1 MNTYEEII
9 KYAIEKEIEAQNFYT
24 DVAEKA
30 TDATIKEMFTE
41 FAAEE
46 KKHEK
51 ILTALLENKT
61 IGSNFKATSDYGI
74 SKTVEKPD
82 VSDNMTLA
90 DAFAIAMKN
99 EEEAMNMYLKLAA
112 DCTDEAACKTFED
125 LATMERGHKFKMEN
139 AYTQTAYPEAW

>member
-9 KYAIEKEIEAQNFYT
+9 NYAIGKEIEAQTFYK
-24 DVAEKA
+24 DVAAKA
-30 TDATIKEMFTE
+30 TETFIKEMFTA
-41 FAAEE
+41 FADEE
-46 KKHEK
+46 KKHETMLK
-51 ILTALLENKT
+51 NILENKT

-82 VSDNMTLA
+82 VSKGMTLA

-112 DCTDEAACKTFED
+112 DCDSTDARKIFED
-125 LATMERGHKFKMEN
+125 LANMEKGHKFKMET
-139 AYTQTAYPEAW
+139 AYTETAYAEAW